1 MPIGADAQVSADM
14 HADPVGWLAVE
25 GVPEWVF
32 CVARFCRRLWL
43 EVALRLGCVGPWIE
57 IGVAC

>member
-1 MPIGADAQVSADM
+1 M